1 MAARLLAQLPRF
13 LPVFIGLAVLVV
25 FAIGLTLG
33 PPQNIDSAYQDKP
46 LPDFSLPP
54 LFDDAPPLTSADLKS
69 GQPVL
74 LNVFA
79 SWCAPCRVEHP
90 QLMQLRDMGVP
101 IFAINYKDGRD
112 SGQRFLNRLGN
123 PYRAIGFDKRG
134 QAALNLGVY
143 GVPETF
149 IIDEKGRVILRHV
162 GPLSEKNVREKI
174 LPYFKNSLTMNV
186 TERSEEKPNAVP
198 R

>member
-1 MAARLLAQLPRF
+1 MAIRLLGQLPRF
-13 LPVFIGLAVLVV
+13 LPVLIGLAILII

-46 LPDFSLPP
+46 LPDFSLPA
-54 LFDDAPPLTSADLKS
+54 LYDGAPPLTTNVMKT
-69 GQPVL
+69 GGPVL

-90 QLMQLRDMGVP
+90 QLMRLNEIGVP

-123 PYRAIGFDKRG
+123 PYQAIGFDKRG
-134 QAALNLGVY
+134 QAALDLGVY

-149 IIDEKGRVILRHV
+149 IIDENGHVLLRHV
-162 GPLSEKNVREKI
+162 GPLSEKNVQEKI
-174 LPYFKNSLTMNV
+174 LPYFTNSLENTL
-186 TERSEEKPNAVP
+186 TEGSEEKPNAVP

>member
-54 LFDDAPPLTSADLKS
+54 LFQDAPPFTSADLKA

-90 QLMQLRDMGVP
+90 QLMQLHDMGVP

-123 PYRAIGFDKRG
+123 PYQAIGFDKRG
-134 QAALNLGVY
+134 QVALDLGVY

-149 IIDEKGRVILRHV
+149 IIDENGHVVLRHV
-162 GPLSEKNVREKI
+162 GPISEKNVHEKI
-174 LPYFKNSLTMNV
+174 LPYFKNSLTISV
-186 TERSEEKPNAVP
+186 TEGSEEKSNAVP

>member
-1 MAARLLAQLPRF
+1 MAGFGRF
-13 LPVFIGLAVLVV
+13 VPAGLGLVILVLFAV
-25 FAIGLTLG
+25 GLTLG

-54 LFDDAPPLTSADLKS
+54 LYQGAASLTADNLRA

-79 SWCAPCRVEHP
+79 SWCAPCRVEHGV
-90 QLMQLRDMGVP
+90 LMQLKESGVP
-101 IFAINYKDGRD
+101 IYAINYKDTRAA
-112 SGQRFLNRLGN
+112 GQRFLNRLGN
-123 PYRAIGFDKRG
+123 PYQAVGFDGRG
-134 QAALNLGVY
+134 QVALDLGVY

-149 IIDEKGRVILRHV
+149 VIDANGYVQLRHV
-162 GPLSEKNVREKI
+162 GPLSEKHVRDTI
-174 LPYFKNSLTMNV
+174 MPYFKQQ
-186 TERSEEKPNAVP
+186 TEGKHDAVS